1 MNNLK
6 VRVIIKNMKIKKK
19 KKLTKKEL
27 KKDPFIEFVNNIY
40 EKFKEKPREYIGSI
54 LLIIAVIFLIFILRT
69 GEVED
74 FPIARQMWFQAVSLM
89 QAQRMNEAIQIF
101 QDISIR
107 FPNSPEG
114 KKAIFYLAN
123 FAFLQE
129 DYVTAKTRYES
140 YLSKKPN
147 DPLLEASA
155 NEALAIID
163 FNMGNIEGGKKRL
176 KEAIRKTPYK
186 TFKSYFAY
194 RFVKLLIDKELY
206 KEAYEILNEF
216 KDEISEEFKADF
228 VRFESFLK
236 GVLEL

>member
-40 EKFKEKPREYIGSI
+40 EKLKEKPREYIGSI

-69 GEVED
+69 GEVGD
-74 FPIARQMWFQAVSLM
+74 FPMARQMWFQAVSLM
-89 QAQRMNEAIQIF
+89 QAQRINEAIQVF

-107 FPNSPEG
+107 FPDSPEG

-123 FAFLQE
+123 FAFLQG
-129 DYVTAKTRYES
+129 DYITAKARYES
-140 YLSKKPN
+140 YLSKKQS

-155 NEALAIID
+155 NEALSIID

-194 RFVKLLIDKELY
+194 RFVKLLINKELY
-206 KEAYEILNEF
+206 KEAYEILNEY
-216 KDEISEEFKADF
+216 KDEISQEFKADF

>member
-1 MNNLK
+1 
-6 VRVIIKNMKIKKK
+6 MKLKKK

-27 KKDPFIEFVNNIY
+27 KKDPFIEFIYNIY
-40 EKFKEKPREYIGSI
+40 EKFKEKPREYIGTI
-54 LLIIAVIFLIFILRT
+54 LLIIAVLFLIFVLKS
-69 GEVED
+69 GERED
-74 FPIARQMWFQAVSLM
+74 FPIAREMWFQAVSLM
-89 QAQRMNEAIQIF
+89 QAQRANEAIQVF

-123 FAFLQE
+123 FAFLQG
-129 DYVTAKTRYES
+129 DFVTAKTRYES
-140 YLSKKPN
+140 YLSKKPG
-147 DPLLEASA
+147 DPLLECSA

-176 KEAIRKTPYK
+176 KEAIRKAPYK

-194 RFVKLLIDKELY
+194 RFIKLLIDKELY
-206 KEAYEILNEF
+206 KEAYEILTEF
-216 KDEISEEFKADF
+216 KDEVSQEFKIEF
-228 VRFESFLK
+228 VKFESFLK

>member
-1 MNNLK
+1 
-6 VRVIIKNMKIKKK
+6 MKIKKK

-40 EKFKEKPREYIGSI
+40 EKLKEKPREYIGSI

-69 GEVED
+69 GEVGD
-74 FPIARQMWFQAVSLM
+74 FPMARQMWFQAVSLM
-89 QAQRMNEAIQIF
+89 QAQRINEAIQVF

-107 FPNSPEG
+107 FPDSPEG

-123 FAFLQE
+123 FAFLQG
-129 DYVTAKTRYES
+129 DYITAKARYES
-140 YLSKKPN
+140 YLSKKQS
-147 DPLLEASA
+147 DPLLETSA
-155 NEALAIID
+155 NEALSIID

-194 RFVKLLIDKELY
+194 RFVKLLINKELY
-206 KEAYEILNEF
+206 KEAYEILNEY
-216 KDEISEEFKADF
+216 KDEISQEFKADF